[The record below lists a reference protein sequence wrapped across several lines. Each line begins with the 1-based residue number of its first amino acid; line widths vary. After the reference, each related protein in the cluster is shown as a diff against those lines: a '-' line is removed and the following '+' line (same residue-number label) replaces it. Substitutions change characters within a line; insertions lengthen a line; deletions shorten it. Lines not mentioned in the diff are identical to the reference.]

1 MKLLTSSNRFAS
13 SVLSIQHTTPQQ
25 VSYIS
30 NPALLLQ
37 HNESTK
43 GLPAQNKIPS
53 ATGWDS
59 PEGFTISAR
68 VQPMNHNIL
77 AASNKQHLA
86 PPSFDEMIH
95 SNVHYEESSHLQPA
109 NNSLYYPQKSDKL
122 PHQANQNLHE
132 ADNDEDGEDEV
143 DWRLQI
149 YYWVGQFDLDRAAS
163 SSRFCWKGCWLG
175 SFVGRPSEE
184 DFATSSNA
192 FEYVTDSVSISD
204 NIKVATA
211 EGDLYVPS
219 ETVFHGYYMM
229 VNDSAG
235 NLEKFLDKGIVMH
248 FMRQESNFLYGGDSN
263 SNSDTT
269 NSNILTVVG
278 RGDSEFGVFFLHGTW
293 DSSTKTLEMCRQYLL
308 DTDIR
313 VDMDLDEYKQHLRL
327 SGLPV

>member
-1 MKLLTSSNRFAS
+1 MKLLSSTNRFAT
-13 SVLSIQHTTPQQ
+13 SVIAMQQQTTPQQ

-37 HNESTK
+37 HE
-43 GLPAQNKIPS
+43 LPAQHNISS

-68 VQPMNHNIL
+68 IHPPNHNNL
-77 AASNKQHLA
+77 ASNKQQLA

-95 SNVHYEESSHLQPA
+95 SNVHYEESHLQPA
-109 NNSLYYPQKSDKL
+109 NNSLYYPQKTDKL
-122 PHQANQNLHE
+122 PQVNQNINE
-132 ADNDEDGEDEV
+132 ADNNEEDGEDEV

-149 YYWVGQFDLDRAAS
+149 YYWVGQFDLDREAS

-175 SFVGRPSEE
+175 SFIGRPSEE

-192 FEYVTDSVSISD
+192 FEYVTDSISIAD

-211 EGDLYVPS
+211 EGDFYIPS

-248 FMRQESNFLYGGDSN
+248 FMRNEPSFLYGGDSN
-263 SNSDTT
+263 YNGDA
-269 NSNILTVVG
+269 NNNILTVVG